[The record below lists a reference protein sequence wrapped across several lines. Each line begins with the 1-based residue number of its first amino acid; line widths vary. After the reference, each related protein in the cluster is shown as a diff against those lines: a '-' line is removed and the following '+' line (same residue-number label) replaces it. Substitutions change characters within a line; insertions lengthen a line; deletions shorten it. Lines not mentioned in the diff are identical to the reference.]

1 MVIYAV
7 FMPVCQCL
15 YQILCHLINVC
26 PLCFKAGDLSNYH
39 YTNDNPGTL
48 ACMVVDV
55 GYSFS
60 HIVPYIKGKKKREGI
75 RRIDV
80 GGKALTNYLKD
91 IISYR

>member
-1 MVIYAV
+1 MA
-7 FMPVCQCL
+7 
-15 YQILCHLINVC
+15 
-26 PLCFKAGDLSNYH
+26 AGDLSNHH
-39 YTNDNPGTL
+39 YCRDNPGTL

-60 HIVPYIKGKKKREGI
+60 HVVPYIRGKKRREGI

-80 GGKALTNYLKD
+80 GGKALTNHLKD